1 MDIEHA
7 LKTYKFNIEEK
18 DKELVKFVNMRE
30 YDVATKEKPLLLTC
44 GLQSCIALIAY
55 EENFAFLAH
64 MNTAGDRSSDF
75 ELNDKDDTVR
85 CLKIDDLYNE
95 IIKNK
100 DEINGTI
107 NIGLV
112 LGCMPLE
119 KDHISRQVIE
129 KDLLS
134 LFEKL
139 RDNNISAKRIED
151 INSMSFILD
160 SRNGNIIHDGF
171 ENQNRITKIVE
182 EEKQP
187 KSEEKSNNEEVEFC

>member
-7 LKTYKFNIEEK
+7 LKIYKFNIEEK

-75 ELNDKDDTVR
+75 ELNDKDDAVR

-100 DEINGTI
+100 DKIKDTI
-107 NIGLV
+107 SIGLV

-119 KDHISRQVIE
+119 KNHISRQVIE

-139 RDNNISAKRIED
+139 RNNNILAKRIED

-160 SRNGNIIHDGF
+160 SREGKIIHDGF
-171 ENQNRITKIVE
+171 ENENRVTQIT
-182 EEKQP
+182 EKQ
-187 KSEEKSNNEEVEFC
+187 KDKNKQRHDNESVEFC

>member
-1 MDIEHA
+1 MNIEHA
-7 LKTYKFNIEEK
+7 LKVYKFNIEEA
-18 DKELVKFVNMRE
+18 DKGLIQFVPMRE
-30 YDVATKEKPLLLTC
+30 YRVATQEKPLLLTC

-55 EENFAFLAH
+55 EKNFSFLAH
-64 MNTAGDRSSDF
+64 MNTAGDRVSDF
-75 ELNDKDDTVR
+75 ELNDKDDAVR

-139 RDNNISAKRIED
+139 RNNNILAKRIED

-160 SRNGNIIHDGF
+160 SREGKIIHDGF
-171 ENQNRITKIVE
+171 ENENKVTKIE
-182 EEKQP
+182 RYKNKQRQD
-187 KSEEKSNNEEVEFC
+187 NESVEFC

>member
-1 MDIEHA
+1 MNIEHA
-7 LKTYKFNIEEK
+7 LKTYQFDIEEK

-30 YDVATKEKPLLLTC
+30 YDIATKEKPLLLTC

-64 MNTAGDRSSDF
+64 MNTAGDRRSDF
-75 ELNDKDDTVR
+75 ELNNNDDAVR

-100 DEINGTI
+100 DKIQDTI
-107 NIGLV
+107 SIGLV

-119 KDHISRQVIE
+119 KNHVSRQVIE
-129 KDLLS
+129 KDLLN

-139 RDNNISAKRIED
+139 RANNIFAKRLED

-160 SRNGNIIHDGF
+160 SRNGSIIHDGF
-171 ENQNRITKIVE
+171 ENQNRITKI
-182 EEKQP
+182 EKYKNKQRD
-187 KSEEKSNNEEVEFC
+187 NNEEVEFN